1 MRTRSGL
8 SYSKPDIMISRS
20 DTKKKKRKRSC
31 GDENIT
37 IGIGIRRRKQFR
49 PDFFDG
55 LPDDLVLSVLCRL
68 SSSAE
73 SPSDV
78 VSIMMT
84 CKRMNGLG
92 INPMV
97 LSKVSAKSLAI
108 RARNWSDSAHRFL
121 KLCADAGSL
130 EAAYTLGMIE
140 FYCLGSR
147 SAGAALMAR
156 AAVGS
161 HAAALYSLAV
171 VQFNGSGG
179 SKGHKDPPRRGGAVR
194 QVGIFGA
201 RGRAPRARALPPGR
215 VRRPPQRPRGTPLPP
230 PGQREGA
237 RIIIVV
243 IIRADVAAA
252 PAVERLWKEYSGA
265 GGGAGEPVPGGVVP
279 VSAGGGGDGLRGC
292 SYGGCGRPETRRHE
306 FRRCSVCGKV
316 SYCSRACQ
324 ALHWKLQHKEECQPM
339 ERWAHRTDGVVA
351 AGGGGEEA
359 PVAVL

>member
-8 SYSKPDIMISRS
+8 SYPKPDIMISRS

-31 GDENIT
+31 GDENIG
-37 IGIGIRRRKQFR
+37 IGIGIRRRKQSR

-147 SAGAALMAR
+147 SAGASLMAR

-179 SKGHKDPPRRGGAVR
+179 SKGHKDLRAGVALC
-194 QVGIFGA
+194 A
-201 RGRAPRARALPPGR
+201 RSAFLGHVDALRELGHCLQDGYG
-215 VRRPPQRPRGTPLPP
+215 VRRNVPEGRRFLLQANARELASSSSSSSVLTWQPHQLWSDYGRNIPAPEVGPANRFLVEWFRSRP
-230 PGQREGA
+230 EE
-237 RIIIVV
+237 V
-243 IIRADVAAA
+243 
-252 PAVERLWKEYSGA
+252 
-265 GGGAGEPVPGGVVP
+265 
-279 VSAGGGGDGLRGC
+279 GDGLRGC